1 VVFVS
6 DVLSK
11 SQSLQAEYEARVAA
25 DLRQNEEG
33 HERVTA
39 QIAAL
44 QEELEVLR
52 RDREMLLSMQNA
64 VGAIAPGTTG
74 EEATGE
80 TEPVEEEPKS
90 KAQVPKPRRQGA
102 KKAAPSRGRKSARG
116 AKKDAKASEAETEQ
130 APQSAKLIEV
140 VEDCLV
146 RQSGP
151 MSAAEIAAAV
161 ATPERPV
168 TVISVR
174 TALEG
179 LVRKAVAH
187 RSKQGRSVYYEPV
200 SRAAEASAQT
210 ADADGKADSASE

>member
-1 VVFVS
+1 MS

-39 QIAAL
+39 QIASL

-52 RDREMLLSMQNA
+52 RDREMLVSMRNA
-64 VGAIAPGTTG
+64 VGTLAP
-74 EEATGE
+74 EATGE
-80 TEPVEEEPKS
+80 AATDQVESVEEEPKA

-116 AKKDAKASEAETEQ
+116 AKKDAKSSGADTADAKE
-130 APQSAKLIEV
+130 APQSSKLIEL
-140 VEDCLV
+140 VEGCLV

-179 LVRKAVAH
+179 LVRKAAAH

-200 SRAAEASAQT
+200 SGAAGASSPTGQTDGDAEA
-210 ADADGKADSASE
+210 AS